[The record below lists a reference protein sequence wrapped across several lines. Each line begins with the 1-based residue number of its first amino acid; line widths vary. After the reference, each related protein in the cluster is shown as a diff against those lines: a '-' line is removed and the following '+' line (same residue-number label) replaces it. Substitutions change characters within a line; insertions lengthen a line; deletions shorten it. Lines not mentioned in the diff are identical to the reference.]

1 MSSQSLGKPKKVVKK
16 SVKKDAMKTTEEAR
30 LQYSTAQLETS
41 SILENDYRSI
51 LASYDPS
58 KNKSRPIISIY
69 ERTLLIGKRA
79 TQIAYGANPLI
90 SVEPGM
96 NEVAIAEEELRQRK
110 IPLIIKRTIGDHT
123 EYWKPADM
131 ILP

>member
-1 MSSQSLGKPKKVVKK
+1 MSEPASKPKKVVKK
-16 SVKKDAMKTTEEAR
+16 SSSSKKPEPVIPQKSPAE
-30 LQYSTAQLETS
+30 LETS
-41 SILENDYRSI
+41 SILENDYRTI

-90 SVEPGM
+90 TVEPGM
-96 NEVAIAEEELRQRK
+96 NEVAIAEEELKQRK
-110 IPLIIKRTIGDHT
+110 IPLIIKRTIGDHI
-123 EYWKPADM
+123 EYWKPVNM
-131 ILP
+131 IVP